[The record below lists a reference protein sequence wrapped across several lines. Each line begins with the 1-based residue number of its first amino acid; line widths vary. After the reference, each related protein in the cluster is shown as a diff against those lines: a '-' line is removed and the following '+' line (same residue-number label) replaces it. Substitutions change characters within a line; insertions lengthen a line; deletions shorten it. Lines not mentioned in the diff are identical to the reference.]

1 MKNAW
6 QVHVLVELGG
16 LSIFQKLYIYI
27 KTLIYENVERIL
39 IHCKIPST

>member
-6 QVHVLVELGG
+6 QVHVLIELGG

-27 KTLIYENVERIL
+27 KTLIDYDHNMKML
-39 IHCKIPST
+39 KIY